1 GDTMAGTDEA
11 ALERS
16 AIRKMSWRI
25 LPLVA
30 VGYAISFIDRVN
42 ISFAA
47 ASMNEDLGFSAAV
60 YGLGAGLFF
69 LSYALLEVPSNM
81 ILARVGARRWIARIM
96 FTWGLLSV
104 AMMFVTTPAQ
114 FYLARFALGAAE
126 AGFFPGVVYYL
137 SQWFPAAHTGRAIGR
152 FYVAVPLSTVIMGA
166 VAGGLLG
173 LDGRLGLHGW
183 QWLFLVEG
191 TPAVILAFVFLVCL
205 PERPATVSWLT
216 EPEKA
221 WVETRLTADALSR
234 GEEAPDGALGVWRA
248 LANPVVLVIG
258 AAQFL
263 LLGGYYAFNFSAPM
277 LLGEATG
284 MSVGEVGWL
293 VAGAGLIG
301 AGCLLA
307 NSWHSDR
314 RPERVLHSALPM
326 FATAA
331 AFAVMANS
339 TAPVVVVAAYV
350 AALGAAYAYS
360 PTVWALTHAV
370 VPPRASAVSF
380 AAINTIGQ
388 IGSFV
393 SPFAWGLARDATGGF
408 HAGQAALPFTFA
420 LAGAL
425 VLGLGWWR
433 LGLSGRPPLSGKGH
447 SAGADSPVG

>member
-1 GDTMAGTDEA
+1 MADTDDA

-30 VGYAISFIDRVN
+30 AGYAISFIDRVN

-152 FYVAVPLSTVIMGA
+152 FYVAVPLSTVVMGA

-173 LDGRLGLHGW
+173 LDGRAGLSGW

-191 TPAVILAFVFLVCL
+191 TPAVVLAFVFLLFL
-205 PERPATVSWLT
+205 PERPAAAGWLT
-216 EPEKA
+216 DAEKA
-221 WVETRLTADALSR
+221 WVETRLAADALSR
-234 GEEAPDGALGVWRA
+234 GEETSHGPLAGVWRA
-248 LANPVVLVIG
+248 LANPPVLVIG

-284 MSVGEVGWL
+284 RDAGQVGWL
-293 VAGAGLIG
+293 IAGAGLIG
-301 AGCLLA
+301 AACLIA

-314 RPERVLHSALPM
+314 RGERVLHSAVPM

-339 TAPVVVVAAYV
+339 STPAVVVIAYA

-388 IGSFV
+388 IGSFL
-393 SPFAWGLARDATGGF
+393 SPFAWGLAKDATGGF
-408 HAGQAALPFTFA
+408 HAGQAALPFAFA
-420 LAGAL
+420 LAGGL

-433 LGLSGRPPLSGKGH
+433 LGIAGRPPLQRSS
-447 SAGADSPVG
+447 SA